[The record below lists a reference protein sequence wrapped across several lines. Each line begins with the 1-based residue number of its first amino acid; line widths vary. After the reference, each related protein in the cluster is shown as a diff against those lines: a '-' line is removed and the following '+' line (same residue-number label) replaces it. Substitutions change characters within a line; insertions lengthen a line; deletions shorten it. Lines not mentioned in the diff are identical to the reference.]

1 MSTTTPNFGWVVP
14 TSTDLVKDGAAAI
27 ETLGD
32 SIDASLVDLKG
43 GTTGQVLS
51 KNTNTDMDFTWVTP
65 NDADAIQ
72 NTIVDAKGDLITA
85 TAADVPARLGV
96 GTNGQ
101 VLTADSTTATG
112 IKWATPAGGSL
123 NEQIFTSS
131 GTFTVPSGVTKVWVE
146 VRGGGAGGSGCGY
159 NGSGAAGKGG
169 GAGVAKTEQ
178 VTVTSGGSV
187 TVTIG
192 AGGAGADDNATST
205 SGSAT
210 SFGSLTAN
218 GGSGVYKYVPGAYGG
233 LNGHGLG
240 GGAGNTGQGN
250 GSAAAANTGA
260 GGGGSGTSNG
270 YVNSTGG
277 AGGSGIVVVRWIA

>member
-14 TSTDLVKDGAAAI
+14 TSTDLVKDGASAI

-32 SIDASLVDLKG
+32 AIDASLVDLKG

-112 IKWATPAGGSL
+112 IKWATPAATAPTI
-123 NEQIFTSS
+123 NEQRFTSS
-131 GTFTVPSGVTKVWVE
+131 GSWTVPTGVTAVWVE
-146 VRGGGAGGSGCGY
+146 VRGGGGGGGSGT
-159 NGSGAAGKGG
+159 NSWGG
-169 GAGVAKTEQ
+169 GGGRLTMTQ
-178 VTVTSGGSV
+178 VTVTPGNSV

-192 AGGAGADDNATST
+192 GGGAGGSASIGTDGSQSAFGATTAAGGAGGGRTT
-205 SGSAT
+205 SGGT
-210 SFGSLTAN
+210 
-218 GGSGVYKYVPGAYGG
+218 GSGPGGG
-233 LNGHGLG
+233 NG
-240 GGAGNTGQGN
+240 GGAPGQPGA
-250 GSAAAANTGA
+250 AAAANTGA
-260 GGGGSGTSNG
+260 GGGGGNNG
-270 YVNSTGG
+270 GDGG
-277 AGGSGIVVVRWIA
+277 AGGSGLVVVRWLS